1 MLELE
6 ICEADADEDARLEKV
21 RENRLRRMAQR
32 QGLRLIKSRV
42 RDPRALDYGR
52 WWITNPDT
60 NAIVAGEPGFLDIT
74 GVERYLRGDDP
85 AIEHAIT
92 PARPVKAARAAPAS
106 TSGKMERTA

>member
-6 ICEADADEDARLEKV
+6 ICEADADEDARREKI

-52 WWITNPDT
+52 WWIANPDT
-60 NAIVAGEPGFLDIT
+60 NAIVAGELGFMDIT
-74 GVERYLRGDDP
+74 GVERYLGGDE
-85 AIEHAIT
+85 AATEHAIT
-92 PARPVKAARAAPAS
+92 PA
-106 TSGKMERTA
+106 